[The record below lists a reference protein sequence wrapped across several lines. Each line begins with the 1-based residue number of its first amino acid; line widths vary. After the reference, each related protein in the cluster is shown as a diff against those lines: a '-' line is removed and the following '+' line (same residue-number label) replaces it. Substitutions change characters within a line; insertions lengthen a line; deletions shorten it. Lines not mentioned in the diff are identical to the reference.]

1 MDQLHEIQADCGQLQ
16 NDCSAGTEGHDSHA
30 EGQPPQCSHPPSRR
44 ATGDHDSGCA
54 EDGMRLNGAV
64 AGQTELCNCSYCTK
78 SWNELCR
85 RGIDKV

>member
-1 MDQLHEIQADCGQLQ
+1 MNWQTSTAVCMDQLHEIQADCGQLQ

-54 EDGMRLNGAV
+54 EDEDEAQRRSRRANG
-64 AGQTELCNCSYCTK
+64 
-78 SWNELCR
+78 
-85 RGIDKV
+85 IM